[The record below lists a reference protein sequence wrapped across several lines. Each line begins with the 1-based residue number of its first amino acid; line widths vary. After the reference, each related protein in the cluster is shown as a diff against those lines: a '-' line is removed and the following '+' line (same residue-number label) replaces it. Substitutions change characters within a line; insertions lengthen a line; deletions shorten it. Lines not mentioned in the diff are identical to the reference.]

1 MRTSLWLAALLGVIS
16 CLTLGG
22 CRETKDTA
30 MQVQVLVG
38 LQRTPCF
45 GQCPVYE
52 LSVLNTGEATLNVGR
67 FCDQAFGR
75 SLAQGLHRAQVDV
88 GMWRMV
94 ADLASD
100 MGFDTLQTRY
110 DDPKV
115 MDLPANIITID
126 GHTVYNRY
134 GGPDLNDLYTRI
146 ERLAGAA
153 DWQADASSAR

>member
-1 MRTSLWLAALLGVIS
+1 MRKILWLGAFVVLLF
-16 CLTLGG
+16 GG

-88 GMWRMV
+88 GRWRMV
-94 ADLASD
+94 ADLA
-100 MGFDTLQTRY
+100 
-110 DDPKV
+110 
-115 MDLPANIITID
+115 
-126 GHTVYNRY
+126 
-134 GGPDLNDLYTRI
+134 
-146 ERLAGAA
+146 
-153 DWQADASSAR
+153 

>member
-1 MRTSLWLAALLGVIS
+1 MRFKRLIAVLMTCLAFM
-16 CLTLGG
+16 G

-30 MQVQVLVG
+30 MDVQILVG

-52 LSVLNTGEATLNVGR
+52 LSVLNTGEATLTVGR
-67 FCDQAFGR
+67 FCEEALGR
-75 SLAQGLHRAQVDV
+75 SLAQGLHRAKVDV

-100 MGFDTLQTRY
+100 MGFDTLQTKY

-115 MDLPANIITID
+115 MDLPANIITIE
-126 GHTVYNRY
+126 GKTVFSRY
-134 GGPDLNDLYTRI
+134 GGPDLNELYTRI
-146 ERLAGAA
+146 ERMAGAA
-153 DWQADASSAR
+153 DWQADAHSVR

>member
-1 MRTSLWLAALLGVIS
+1 MRTGLCLGALLGVMT

-30 MQVQVLVG
+30 MEVQVVVG

-88 GMWRMV
+88 GMWRMGG
-94 ADLASD
+94 
-100 MGFDTLQTRY
+100 GFGL
-110 DDPKV
+110 
-115 MDLPANIITID
+115 
-126 GHTVYNRY
+126 GH
-134 GGPDLNDLYTRI
+134 GF
-146 ERLAGAA
+146 
-153 DWQADASSAR
+153 

>member
-1 MRTSLWLAALLGVIS
+1 MRTGLRLGALLGVMT

-30 MQVQVLVG
+30 REVQVVVG
-38 LQRTPCF
+38 LQRTPWF

-75 SLAQGLHRAQVDV
+75 SLAKGLHRAQVDV

-94 ADLASD
+94 ADLATD

-126 GHTVYNRY
+126 GHTVFNRY

>member
-1 MRTSLWLAALLGVIS
+1 MRTGLWLAALLGVMS

-30 MQVQVLVG
+30 MEVQVVVG

-45 GQCPVYE
+45 GKCPVYE
-52 LSVLNTGEATLNVGR
+52 LSVLNTGEAILNVER

-75 SLAQGLHRAQVDV
+75 SLARGLHRAQVDV
-88 GMWRMV
+88 EMWRMV
-94 ADLASD
+94 ADLAMD
-100 MGFDTLQTRY
+100 MGFDTLQSRY
-110 DDPKV
+110 DNPMV

-126 GHTVYNRY
+126 GQTVYNRY

-153 DWQADASSAR
+153 DWQADATSAR

>member
-1 MRTSLWLAALLGVIS
+1 MRTVLCLGVLLGVML

-22 CRETKDTA
+22 CRESRNTA
-30 MQVQVLVG
+30 MEVHVVVG

-75 SLAQGLHRAQVDV
+75 ALAQGLHRAQVDV
-88 GMWRMV
+88 GMWLMV

-100 MGFDTLQTRY
+100 MGFDTLQSRY
-110 DDPKV
+110 DDPMV

-153 DWQADASSAR
+153 DWQADAGSAR

>member
-1 MRTSLWLAALLGVIS
+1 MRKFLWLGAFVVLL
-16 CLTLGG
+16 LGG

-94 ADLASD
+94 ANLASD

-126 GHTVYNRY
+126 GHTVFNRY

>member
-1 MRTSLWLAALLGVIS
+1 MRTGLCLGALLGVMT

-30 MQVQVLVG
+30 MEVQVVVG

-45 GQCPVYE
+45 GRCPVYE
-52 LSVLNTGEATLNVGR
+52 LSVLNTGEATLKVGR

-75 SLAQGLHRAQVDV
+75 SLAQGMHRAQVDV

-100 MGFDTLQTRY
+100 MGFDTLQSRY
-110 DDPKV
+110 DDPMV

>member
-1 MRTSLWLAALLGVIS
+1 MT

-30 MQVQVLVG
+30 MEVQVVVG

-67 FCDQAFGR
+67 FATKP
-75 SLAQGLHRAQVDV
+75 LVVL
-88 GMWRMV
+88 WRKDCTV
-94 ADLASD
+94 RRWTSACGAWWRIWPRD
-100 MGFDTLQTRY
+100 MGFDTLQSRY
-110 DDPKV
+110 DDPMV

-126 GHTVYNRY
+126 GHTVYNRF
-134 GGPDLNDLYTRI
+134 GDLT
-146 ERLAGAA
+146 
-153 DWQADASSAR
+153 